1 MSQYVLQREVNGAFI
16 TITYGYHSFFLW
28 FYREEHPGQ
37 EKPVVDLCFL
47 LDDLLG
53 QDIAERL
60 VGSEEA
66 VIAIMTGKADP
77 PPDVPFERL
86 RNMVFETPI

>member
-1 MSQYVLQREVNGAFI
+1 MSQYVLQREVNGVSM
-16 TITYGYHSFFLW
+16 TITYGYHPFLLW
-28 FYREEHPGQ
+28 FYREEHSGR
-37 EKPVVDLCFL
+37 EKPVIDLCFL

-77 PPDVPFERL
+77 PPDVPFEQL
-86 RNMVFETPI
+86 RNMLFEIPI